1 MDVTIEQIE
10 KNLESLPKE
19 FFGQVNDYIDFLK
32 SKYSETKVVE
42 TDWAENLTD
51 SQKQSIEKGIN
62 DIKNEKTY
70 SHEEAK
76 QKIKQYL
83 FEKSK

>member
-1 MDVTIEQIE
+1 MDITIKEIE
-10 KNLESLPKE
+10 KNLKSLPKE

-32 SKYSETKVVE
+32 SKYSETKVE

-51 SQKQSIEKGIN
+51 SQKQSIEKGID
-62 DIKNEKTY
+62 DIRNGKTY

-83 FEKSK
+83 LEKSK

>member
-1 MDVTIEQIE
+1 MDITIKELE
-10 KNLESLPKE
+10 KNLKSLPKE

-32 SKYSETKVVE
+32 SKYSETKIV

-51 SQKQSIEKGIN
+51 SQKKSIDKGIDN
-62 DIKNEKTY
+62 IQNGKTY
-70 SHEEAK
+70 SHEDAK
-76 QKIKQYL
+76 QRIKQYL

>member
-1 MDVTIEQIE
+1 MDITIEQIK

-32 SKYSETKVVE
+32 SKYSETKVG

-51 SQKQSIEKGIN
+51 SQKQSIDKGID
-62 DIKNEKTY
+62 DIKNGKTY
-70 SHEEAK
+70 SHAEAK

-83 FEKSK
+83 LEK